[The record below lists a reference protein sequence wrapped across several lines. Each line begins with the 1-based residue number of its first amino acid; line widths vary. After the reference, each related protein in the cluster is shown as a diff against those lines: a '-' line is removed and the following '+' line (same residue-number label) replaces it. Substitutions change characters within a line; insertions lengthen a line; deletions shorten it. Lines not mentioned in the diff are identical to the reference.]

1 MGRWFAGAGCVCLAA
16 ALAGC
21 AVSGRDVESLL
32 RAPQLSG
39 EGSAV
44 VKALNSYLGSGIT
57 ATLKYPAQ
65 GEFLSPFL
73 FGDWDG
79 DGDREAAVLYTADTG
94 GANVWLA
101 ILESAGDNAWRVSQ
115 TAEGLSGEVESVATA
130 HLRDADSL
138 QIITGYGSAQGDRYL
153 AVYQYSEETL
163 QPVIRRAYTDRIVA
177 DMTGGEGTQDLVL
190 ALPTETENGGVNLE
204 LLTFIDGEFRAKQTL
219 AVGAGS
225 YNGCAALHAGAGPD
239 GKPWLILDGKVGTG
253 GNTLASSI
261 IQYDDETG
269 FLQLY
274 NPPGVWDLF
283 SATLRYDTTLLSCDV
298 DGSGS
303 VDIPSEL
310 DDGGTLVAPLDKRL
324 RFVLWKDYA
333 TPSGGCSRFGVY
345 DGEYR
350 FFVPLPESLH
360 GSVTLR
366 ENAAGT
372 GWLVCSADG
381 TSLYAELRVVPP
393 AEDDEP
399 DGGYTRVGNI
409 GDQQLQVRILT
420 PYYGLTV
427 DRLRE
432 EIVMMG

>member
-1 MGRWFAGAGCVCLAA
+1 MNLISCEKLEKSMVELQFSIDAA
-16 ALAGC
+16 AFKD
-21 AVSGRDVESLL
+21 AVSKAFKRESKKYQVPGFRKGKAPRAMIEKMYGADIFQYDAVNDLFPTAYEEAVQAAGIEVVGRPE
-32 RAPQLSG
+32 P
-39 EGSAV
+39 EV
-44 VKALNSYLGSGIT
+44 VSMSEA
-57 ATLKYPAQ
+57 
-65 GEFLSPFL
+65 
-73 FGDWDG
+73 DG
-79 DGDREAAVLYTADTG
+79 AVLKVKVA
-94 GANVWLA
+94 VKP
-101 ILESAGDNAWRVSQ
+101 
-115 TAEGLSGEVESVATA
+115 EVEIGEYAGLEVTKKVKTVDESMVDAEIKRMQDRNGRLLTREGAAENGDTVDIDFEGFVGDVAF
-130 HLRDADSL
+130 
-138 QIITGYGSAQGDRYL
+138 
-153 AVYQYSEETL
+153 
-163 QPVIRRAYTDRIVA
+163 
-177 DMTGGEGTQDLVL
+177 EG
-190 ALPTETENGGVNLE
+190 GGVNLE

-333 TPSGGCSRFGVY
+333 TPSGGRSRFGVY

-372 GWLVCSADG
+372 GWRVCSADG

-393 AEDDEP
+393 AEDGEP